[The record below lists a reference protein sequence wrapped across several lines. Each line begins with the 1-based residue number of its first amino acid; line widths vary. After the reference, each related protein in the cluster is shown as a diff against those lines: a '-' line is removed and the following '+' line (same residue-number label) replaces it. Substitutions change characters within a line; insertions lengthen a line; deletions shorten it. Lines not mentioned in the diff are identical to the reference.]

1 MTVFGRERRL
11 FSRPVELGTGVVSFQ
26 SFTPIVLA
34 VGAAAAVLA
43 FIALEWLSFI
53 HEYKGIPSTPWN
65 PGLGVAFAFI
75 MIAGWIGVLALF
87 AGVVIAEIFVLHTQL
102 EWPIIVAIGAIVSLS
117 YGFVAWIG
125 RRNLQLDVALI
136 HLNDVLV
143 LLATGLAGA
152 AIVTVLLTAVL
163 VATGPLGLRDVPY
176 ASIPLLVG
184 DIIGIA
190 VMTPLVLR
198 IVRSPWRFAPSRLA
212 ARAIESAIFVGIIVG
227 GLWAI
232 IGSGS
237 IDSFKFFYVFF
248 VPVVTA
254 ALRHGLDGACLSL
267 ALTQFGMVA
276 VLHLYEYDTRT
287 FTEFQIIMF
296 VLTATGLIVGV
307 VVSERRNANRLVR
320 EAGERLKALEAEA
333 AQAARFS
340 LVSGMASAL
349 AHEIN
354 QPMTAARA
362 LARSAQHLVQMPNP
376 DLTRASDNLAGMVAQ
391 IDHASGVVRRM
402 REFLRRGHPHMSTI
416 DVRDMIDEALTLAHT
431 EASARHTR
439 LTLDV
444 ADDVPNIHGDRI
456 QLQQVVLNLVRNAIE
471 AVAETSRPDAT
482 VGVAAQLS
490 EAPRAVV
497 ISVSDNGPGIEEA
510 FADRLFAPLT
520 TTKRGGLG
528 LGLAIS
534 ASIVEAH
541 GGRIWLHERRPG
553 ATEFRFS
560 LPLDEARPV

>member
-34 VGAAAAVLA
+34 VGAAAAILA

-198 IVRSPWRFAPSRLA
+198 IVRSPWRFDRPP
-212 ARAIESAIFVGIIVG
+212 ARRARHRKRSLRRHRRRRAMGDRRQRERDG
-227 GLWAI
+227 
-232 IGSGS
+232 
-237 IDSFKFFYVFF
+237 FKFFYVFF

-254 ALRHGLDGACLSL
+254 ACATGSMGHVSARLRLNSAWS
-267 ALTQFGMVA
+267 A
-276 VLHLYEYDTRT
+276 VLHC
-287 FTEFQIIMF
+287 
-296 VLTATGLIVGV
+296 TATTP
-307 VVSERRNANRLVR
+307 
-320 EAGERLKALEAEA
+320 AL
-333 AQAARFS
+333 S
-340 LVSGMASAL
+340 
-349 AHEIN
+349 
-354 QPMTAARA
+354 
-362 LARSAQHLVQMPNP
+362 PN
-376 DLTRASDNLAGMVAQ
+376 SK
-391 IDHASGVVRRM
+391 S
-402 REFLRRGHPHMSTI
+402 SC
-416 DVRDMIDEALTLAHT
+416 
-431 EASARHTR
+431 S
-439 LTLDV
+439 
-444 ADDVPNIHGDRI
+444 
-456 QLQQVVLNLVRNAIE
+456 
-471 AVAETSRPDAT
+471 S
-482 VGVAAQLS
+482 
-490 EAPRAVV
+490 
-497 ISVSDNGPGIEEA
+497 
-510 FADRLFAPLT
+510 
-520 TTKRGGLG
+520 
-528 LGLAIS
+528 
-534 ASIVEAH
+534 
-541 GGRIWLHERRPG
+541 
-553 ATEFRFS
+553 
-560 LPLDEARPV
+560 